1 MGIFDNA
8 EMKAAKRRY
17 KEEIKLLADI
27 MRPTGKIFMC
37 AKWDDNLR
45 VISIGAMGMS
55 TIVKYDTIKDIQIHE
70 SVQQVTSTKSSGR
83 EKRKGV
89 MTRAAVGTILMPGV
103 GTLAGALT
111 AKKQSSIESEA
122 VTSQQVTRT
131 IVLTRDD
138 PFKTVLTIPYHP
150 ELEAKL
156 RSILAENLA
165 QTAAAEQIAETSPV
179 EQPQIVEQSPQVE
192 QITSNISIAD
202 ELIKLKSLVDNGIL
216 TEEEF
221 QAQKAKLLSQ

>member
-17 KEEIKLLADI
+17 KEEMKLLANI
-27 MRPTGKIFMC
+27 MKPTGKIFMC

-45 VISIGAMGMS
+45 VISIGSMGMS
-55 TIVKYDTIKDIQIHE
+55 TIVKYDTIKDIQVYE
-70 SVQQVTSTKSSGR
+70 SVQEVTTTKSSGR

-89 MTRAAVGTILMPGV
+89 ITRAAVGTILMPGV

-111 AKKQSSIESEA
+111 AKKQSAGESEA

-131 IVLTRDD
+131 IMLTRDD
-138 PFKTVLTIPYHP
+138 PFKTVLNIPYHP
-150 ELEAKL
+150 ELEVKL

-165 QTAAAEQIAETSPV
+165 QTETVEQIAETSL
-179 EQPQIVEQSPQVE
+179 IEQSPQVE
-192 QITSNISIAD
+192 QPPQVEQVNSNISVAD
-202 ELIKLKSLVDNGIL
+202 ELIKLKELLDVGVL

-221 QAQKAKLLSQ
+221 AIQKQRLLR

>member
-8 EMKAAKRRY
+8 ETKAAKRRY
-17 KEEIKLLADI
+17 KEEMKLLANI
-27 MRPTGKIFMC
+27 MKPTGKIFMC

-45 VISIGAMGMS
+45 VISIGSMGMS
-55 TIVKYDTIKDIQIHE
+55 TIVKYDTIKDIQVYE
-70 SVQQVTSTKSSGR
+70 SVQEVTTTKSSGR

-111 AKKQSSIESEA
+111 AKKQSAVDSEA

-131 IVLTRDD
+131 IMLTRDD
-138 PFKTVLTIPYHP
+138 PFKTVLNIPYHP
-150 ELEAKL
+150 ELEVKL

-165 QTAAAEQIAETSPV
+165 QTETVEQIAETSH
-179 EQPQIVEQSPQVE
+179 IKQSPQVE
-192 QITSNISIAD
+192 QVNSNISVAD
-202 ELIKLKSLVDNGIL
+202 ELIKLKELLDAGVL

-221 QAQKAKLLSQ
+221 AAQKQRLLR

>member
-17 KEEIKLLADI
+17 KEEMKLLAEI
-27 MRPTGKIFMC
+27 MKPTGKIFMC

-45 VISIGAMGMS
+45 VISIGSMGMS
-55 TIVKYDTIKDIQIHE
+55 TIVKYDTIKDIQVFE
-70 SVQQVTSTKSSGR
+70 TVKEVTSTKSKGK

-111 AKKQSSIESEA
+111 AKKQSTGESEA

-138 PFKTVLTIPYHP
+138 PFKTVLNVPYNA
-150 ELEAKL
+150 ELEVKL
-156 RSILAENLA
+156 RSILAENLSQVA
-165 QTAAAEQIAETSPV
+165 PVEQIAET
-179 EQPQIVEQSPQVE
+179 PQVE
-192 QITSNISIAD
+192 QPVSSVSVAD
-202 ELIKLKSLVDNGIL
+202 ELMKLKELLDAGVL
-216 TEEEF
+216 TQEEF
-221 QAQKAKLLSQ
+221 TAQKQRLLQ

>member
-17 KEEIKLLADI
+17 KEEMKLLANI
-27 MRPTGKIFMC
+27 MKPTGKIFMC

-45 VISIGAMGMS
+45 VISIGSMGMS
-55 TIVKYDTIKDIQIHE
+55 TIVKYDTIKGIQVYE
-70 SVQQVTSTKSSGR
+70 SVQEVTTTKSSGR

-111 AKKQSSIESEA
+111 AKKQSVGESEA

-131 IVLTRDD
+131 IMLTRDD
-138 PFKTVLTIPYHP
+138 PFKTVLNIPYHP
-150 ELEAKL
+150 ELEVKL

-165 QTAAAEQIAETSPV
+165 QTETVEQIAETPLV
-179 EQPQIVEQSPQVE
+179 EQPPQVE
-192 QITSNISIAD
+192 QIASNISVAD
-202 ELIKLKSLVDNGIL
+202 ELIKLKELLDAGVL

-221 QAQKAKLLSQ
+221 AAQKQRLLR

>member
-17 KEEIKLLADI
+17 KEEMKLLANI
-27 MRPTGKIFMC
+27 MKPTGKIFMC

-45 VISIGAMGMS
+45 VISIGSMGMG
-55 TIVKYDTIKDIQIHE
+55 TVVKYDTIKDIQIFE
-70 SVQQVTSTKSSGR
+70 SVQEVTSTKSSGR

-89 MTRAAVGTILMPGV
+89 MTRAAVGTLLAPGV

-111 AKKQSSIESEA
+111 AKKQSAVESEA

-138 PFKTVLTIPYHP
+138 PFKTVLNIPYHP
-150 ELEAKL
+150 ELEVKL

-165 QTAAAEQIAETSPV
+165 QTAAVEQIAETSPI
-179 EQPQIVEQSPQVE
+179 EQPQTVEQTPQVE
-192 QITSNISIAD
+192 QITSNISVAD
-202 ELIKLKSLVDNGIL
+202 ELIKLKELLDAGVL

-221 QAQKAKLLSQ
+221 AIQKQRLLR

>member
-17 KEEIKLLADI
+17 KEEMKLLANI
-27 MRPTGKIFMC
+27 MKPTGKIFMC

-45 VISIGAMGMS
+45 VISIGSMGMS
-55 TIVKYDTIKDIQIHE
+55 TIVKYDTINDIQVYE
-70 SVQQVTSTKSSGR
+70 SVQEVTTTKSSGR

-111 AKKQSSIESEA
+111 AKKQSAVESEA

-138 PFKTVLTIPYHP
+138 PFKTVLTFPYHP
-150 ELEAKL
+150 ELEIKL

-165 QTAAAEQIAETSPV
+165 QTAVVEQIAETSHI
-179 EQPQIVEQSPQVE
+179 EQPQTVEQTPQVE
-192 QITSNISIAD
+192 QVNSNISVAD
-202 ELIKLKSLVDNGIL
+202 ELIKLKELLDAGVL

-221 QAQKAKLLSQ
+221 AAQKQRLLR

>member
-17 KEEIKLLADI
+17 KEEMKLLAEI
-27 MRPTGKIFMC
+27 MKPTGKIFMC

-45 VISIGAMGMS
+45 VISIGAMGLS
-55 TIVKYDTIKDIQIHE
+55 TIVKYDTIKDIQIYE
-70 SVQQVTSTKSSGR
+70 SVQEVTSTKSSGR

-89 MTRAAVGTILMPGV
+89 MTRAAVGTLLLPGA

-111 AKKQSSIESEA
+111 AKKQSSIETEA

-138 PFKTVLTIPYHP
+138 PFKTVLNIPYNQ
-150 ELEAKL
+150 ELEVKL
-156 RSILAENLA
+156 RSILAENLS
-165 QTAAAEQIAETSPV
+165 QAAPVEQIAETPLVENTPPV
-179 EQPQIVEQSPQVE
+179 EQLQQIEQPV
-192 QITSNISIAD
+192 SNISVAD
-202 ELIKLKSLVDNGIL
+202 ELMKLKELLDAGVL

-221 QAQKAKLLSQ
+221 ATQKQRLLR

>member
-1 MGIFDNA
+1 MGFFDSA
-8 EMKAAKRRY
+8 EMKEAKRQY
-17 KEEIKLLADI
+17 KEEMKQLAEA

-45 VISIGAMGMS
+45 VISLGSMGLG
-55 TIVKYDTIKDIQIHE
+55 TIVKYDTIKDIQVFE
-70 SVQQVTSTKSSGR
+70 SVKEVTSTKSKGE

-111 AKKQSSIESEA
+111 AKKQSTGENET

-138 PFKTVLTIPYHP
+138 PFKTVLNVPYNA
-150 ELEAKL
+150 ELEVKL
-156 RSILAENLA
+156 CSILAENLS
-165 QTAAAEQIAETSPV
+165 QTAPDEQIAEVPKV
-179 EQPQIVEQSPQVE
+179 EE
-192 QITSNISIAD
+192 TISSISVAD
-202 ELIKLKSLVDNGIL
+202 ELMKLKELLDAGIL
-216 TEEEF
+216 TQEEF
-221 QAQKAKLLSQ
+221 TAQKQRLLQ

>member
-1 MGIFDNA
+1 MGIFVNA

-17 KEEIKLLADI
+17 KEEMKLLADI

-111 AKKQSSIESEA
+111 AKKQSAVESEA

-165 QTAAAEQIAETSPV
+165 QTAAVEQIAEASPI
-179 EQPQIVEQSPQVE
+179 EQHQIVEQTPQVE
-192 QITSNISIAD
+192 QIASNISVAD
-202 ELIKLKSLVDNGIL
+202 ELIKLKSLVDNGVL

>member
-17 KEEIKLLADI
+17 KEEMKLLAEI
-27 MRPTGKIFMC
+27 MKPTGKIFMC

-45 VISIGAMGMS
+45 VISIGSMGMS
-55 TIVKYDTIKDIQIHE
+55 TIVKYDTIKDIQVFE
-70 SVQQVTSTKSSGR
+70 TVKEVTSTKSKGK

-111 AKKQSSIESEA
+111 AKKQSTGESEA

-138 PFKTVLTIPYHP
+138 PFKTVLNIPYHP
-150 ELEAKL
+150 ELEVKL

-165 QTAAAEQIAETSPV
+165 QTAVAEQITETSPI
-179 EQPQIVEQSPQVE
+179 EQPQIVEQTPQVE
-192 QITSNISIAD
+192 QIASNISVAD
-202 ELIKLKSLVDNGIL
+202 ELMKLKELLDAGVL

-221 QAQKAKLLSQ
+221 ATQKQRLLQ

>member
-17 KEEIKLLADI
+17 KEEMKLLAEI
-27 MRPTGKIFMC
+27 MKPTGKIFMC

-45 VISIGAMGMS
+45 VISIGSMGMS
-55 TIVKYDTIKDIQIHE
+55 TIVKYDTIKDIQVFE
-70 SVQQVTSTKSSGR
+70 TVKEVTSTKSKGK

-111 AKKQSSIESEA
+111 AKKQSTGESEA

-138 PFKTVLTIPYHP
+138 PFKTVLNIPYNQ
-150 ELEAKL
+150 ELEVKL
-156 RSILAENLA
+156 RSILAENLN
-165 QTAAAEQIAETSPV
+165 QAAPVEQIAETPLVENTPPV
-179 EQPQIVEQSPQVE
+179 EQLQQIEQPV
-192 QITSNISIAD
+192 SNISVAD
-202 ELIKLKSLVDNGIL
+202 ELIKLKGLLDAGVL

-221 QAQKAKLLSQ
+221 AIQKQRLLR

>member
-17 KEEIKLLADI
+17 KEEMKALADI
-27 MRPTGKIFMC
+27 MKPTGKIFMC

-45 VISIGAMGMS
+45 VISIGSMGMG
-55 TIVKYDTIKDIQIHE
+55 TLVKYDTIKDIQIHE
-70 SVQQVTSTKSSGR
+70 SVHEVTSTKSSGR

-89 MTRAAVGTILMPGV
+89 MTRAVVGTILAPGV

-131 IVLTRDD
+131 IILTRDD
-138 PFKTVLTIPYHP
+138 PFKTVLNIPYHP
-150 ELEAKL
+150 ELEVKL

-165 QTAAAEQIAETSPV
+165 QMEAVEQIAETSPIERSQMV
-179 EQPQIVEQSPQVE
+179 EQPPQVE
-192 QITSNISIAD
+192 QVASNISVAD
-202 ELIKLKSLVDNGIL
+202 ELIKLKELMDAGVL

-221 QAQKAKLLSQ
+221 AAQKQRLLR

>member
-17 KEEIKLLADI
+17 KEEMKLLANI
-27 MRPTGKIFMC
+27 MKPTGKIFMC

-45 VISIGAMGMS
+45 VISIGSMGMS
-55 TIVKYDTIKDIQIHE
+55 TIVKYDTIKDIQVYE
-70 SVQQVTSTKSSGR
+70 SVQEVTTTKSSGR

-111 AKKQSSIESEA
+111 AKKQSAVESEA

-131 IVLTRDD
+131 IMLTRDD
-138 PFKTVLTIPYHP
+138 PFKTVLNIPYHP
-150 ELEAKL
+150 ELEVKL

-165 QTAAAEQIAETSPV
+165 QTEAVEQIVDIPPI
-179 EQPQIVEQSPQVE
+179 EQPQTVEQTPQVE
-192 QITSNISIAD
+192 QVASNISVAD
-202 ELIKLKSLVDNGIL
+202 ELIKLKELLDAGVL

-221 QAQKAKLLSQ
+221 AIQKQRLLR

>member
-17 KEEIKLLADI
+17 KEEMKLLAEI
-27 MRPTGKIFMC
+27 MKPTGKIFMC

-55 TIVKYDTIKDIQIHE
+55 TIVKYDTIKDIQIYE
-70 SVQQVTSTKSSGR
+70 SVQEVTSTKSSGR

-111 AKKQSSIESEA
+111 AKKHSTGESQS

-138 PFKTVLTIPYHP
+138 PFKTVLNIPYNQ
-150 ELEAKL
+150 ELELKL
-156 RSILAENLA
+156 RSILAKNLA
-165 QTAAAEQIAETSPV
+165 QTAAAEQITETSPI
-179 EQPQIVEQSPQVE
+179 EQPQIVEQTPQVE
-192 QITSNISIAD
+192 QIASNISVAD
-202 ELIKLKSLVDNGIL
+202 ELIKLKSLVDNGVL

-221 QAQKAKLLSQ
+221 QAQKAKILSQ

>member
-1 MGIFDNA
+1 MGFFDNA
-8 EMKAAKRRY
+8 EMKAAKSRY
-17 KEEIKLLADI
+17 KGEMKLLADI
-27 MRPTGKIFMC
+27 MKPTGKIFMC

-45 VISIGAMGMS
+45 VISIGAMGMG

>member
-17 KEEIKLLADI
+17 KEEMKLLADI
-27 MRPTGKIFMC
+27 MKPTGKIFMC

-45 VISIGAMGMS
+45 VISIGSMGMS
-55 TIVKYDTIKDIQIHE
+55 TIVKYDTIKDIQVFE
-70 SVQQVTSTKSSGR
+70 TVKEVTSTKSKGK

-111 AKKQSSIESEA
+111 AKKQSTGESEA

-138 PFKTVLTIPYHP
+138 PFKTVLNIPYNQ
-150 ELEAKL
+150 ELEVKL
-156 RSILAENLA
+156 RSILAENLN
-165 QTAAAEQIAETSPV
+165 QAAPVEQIAETPLVENTPPV
-179 EQPQIVEQSPQVE
+179 EQLQQIEQPV
-192 QITSNISIAD
+192 SNISVAD
-202 ELIKLKSLVDNGIL
+202 ELMKLKELLDAGVL

-221 QAQKAKLLSQ
+221 ATQKQRLLR

>member
-17 KEEIKLLADI
+17 KEEMKLLADI

-111 AKKQSSIESEA
+111 AKKQSAVESEA

-165 QTAAAEQIAETSPV
+165 KTAVVEQIAETSPI
-179 EQPQIVEQSPQVE
+179 EQPQIVEQTPQVE
-192 QITSNISIAD
+192 QIASNISVAD

>member
-17 KEEIKLLADI
+17 KEEMKLLADI
-27 MRPTGKIFMC
+27 MKPTGKIFMC

-45 VISIGAMGMS
+45 VISIGSMGMS
-55 TIVKYDTIKDIQIHE
+55 TIVKYDTIKDIQVFE
-70 SVQQVTSTKSSGR
+70 TVKEVTSTKSKGK

-111 AKKQSSIESEA
+111 AKKQSTGESEA

-138 PFKTVLTIPYHP
+138 PFKTVLNIPYNQ
-150 ELEAKL
+150 ELEVKL
-156 RSILAENLA
+156 RSILAENLN
-165 QTAAAEQIAETSPV
+165 QAAPVEQIAETPLVENTSPV
-179 EQPQIVEQSPQVE
+179 EQLQQIEQPV
-192 QITSNISIAD
+192 SNISVAD
-202 ELIKLKSLVDNGIL
+202 ELMKLKELLDAGVL

-221 QAQKAKLLSQ
+221 ATQKQRLLR

>member
-8 EMKAAKRRY
+8 EMKAAKRQY
-17 KEEIKLLADI
+17 KGEMKLLADI
-27 MRPTGKIFMC
+27 MKPTGKIFMC

-45 VISIGAMGMS
+45 VISIGSMGMS
-55 TIVKYDTIKDIQIHE
+55 TIVKYDTIKDIQVYE
-70 SVQQVTSTKSSGR
+70 SVQEVTSTKSSGR

-89 MTRAAVGTILMPGV
+89 MTRAAVGTILLPGA

-111 AKKQSSIESEA
+111 AKKQSSIETEA

-138 PFKTVLTIPYHP
+138 PFKTVLTIPYNQ
-150 ELEAKL
+150 ELEVKL
-156 RSILAENLA
+156 RSILAENLS
-165 QTAAAEQIAETSPV
+165 QAAPVEQIAETPLVENTPPV
-179 EQPQIVEQSPQVE
+179 EQLQQIEQPV
-192 QITSNISIAD
+192 SNISVAD
-202 ELIKLKSLVDNGIL
+202 ELIKLKELLDAGVL

-221 QAQKAKLLSQ
+221 ATQKQRLLR

>member
-17 KEEIKLLADI
+17 KEEMKLLANI
-27 MRPTGKIFMC
+27 MKPTGKIFMC

-45 VISIGAMGMS
+45 VISIGSMGMT

-70 SVQQVTSTKSSGR
+70 SVQEVTSTKSKGK

-111 AKKQSSIESEA
+111 AKKQSTGESEA

-150 ELEAKL
+150 ELEIKL
-156 RSILAENLA
+156 RDILAENLA
-165 QTAAAEQIAETSPV
+165 QTAAAEQITETSPIEQHQTV
-179 EQPQIVEQSPQVE
+179 EQFPQVE
-192 QITSNISIAD
+192 QPVSNISIAD
-202 ELIKLKSLVDNGIL
+202 ELIKLKELLDAGVL

-221 QAQKAKLLSQ
+221 AIQKQRLLR

>member
-8 EMKAAKRRY
+8 ETKAAKRRY
-17 KEEIKLLADI
+17 KEEMKLLANI
-27 MRPTGKIFMC
+27 MKPTGKIFMC

-45 VISIGAMGMS
+45 VISIGSMGMS
-55 TIVKYDTIKDIQIHE
+55 TIVKYDTIKDIQVYE
-70 SVQQVTSTKSSGR
+70 SVQEVTTTKSSGR

-111 AKKQSSIESEA
+111 AKKQSAVESEA

-138 PFKTVLTIPYHP
+138 PFKTVLTFPYHP
-150 ELEAKL
+150 ELEIKL

-165 QTAAAEQIAETSPV
+165 QTAVVEQIAETSHI
-179 EQPQIVEQSPQVE
+179 EQPQTVEQTPQVE
-192 QITSNISIAD
+192 QVNSNISVAD
-202 ELIKLKSLVDNGIL
+202 ELIKLKELLDAGVL

-221 QAQKAKLLSQ
+221 AAQKQRLLR

>member
-17 KEEIKLLADI
+17 KEEMKLLADI

-165 QTAAAEQIAETSPV
+165 QTAAVEQITEASPI
-179 EQPQIVEQSPQVE
+179 EQPQIVEQTPQVE
-192 QITSNISIAD
+192 QIASNISVAD

-221 QAQKAKLLSQ
+221 QVQKAKLLSQ

>member
-17 KEEIKLLADI
+17 KEEMKLLANI
-27 MRPTGKIFMC
+27 MKPTGKIFMC

-45 VISIGAMGMS
+45 VISIGSMGMS
-55 TIVKYDTIKDIQIHE
+55 TIVKYDTIKDIQVYE
-70 SVQQVTSTKSSGR
+70 SAQEVTTKKSSGR

-111 AKKQSSIESEA
+111 AKKQSAVESEA

-138 PFKTVLTIPYHP
+138 PFKTVLTFPYHP
-150 ELEAKL
+150 ELEIKL

-165 QTAAAEQIAETSPV
+165 QTAVVEQIAETSHI
-179 EQPQIVEQSPQVE
+179 EQPQTVEQTPQVE
-192 QITSNISIAD
+192 QVNSNISVAD
-202 ELIKLKSLVDNGIL
+202 ELIKLKELLDAGVL

-221 QAQKAKLLSQ
+221 AAQKQRLLR

>member
-17 KEEIKLLADI
+17 KEEMKLLANI
-27 MRPTGKIFMC
+27 MKPTGKIFMC

-45 VISIGAMGMS
+45 VISIGAMGLS
-55 TIVKYDTIKDIQIHE
+55 TIVKYDTIKDIQVYE
-70 SVQQVTSTKSSGR
+70 SVQEVTSTKSTGR

-89 MTRAAVGTILMPGV
+89 VTRAAVGTILAPGV

-111 AKKQSSIESEA
+111 AKKHSTGESQS
-122 VTSQQVTRT
+122 VTSQEVTRT

-165 QTAAAEQIAETSPV
+165 QTATAEQITETSPI
-179 EQPQIVEQSPQVE
+179 EQPQIVEQTPQVE
-192 QITSNISIAD
+192 QIASNISVAD
-202 ELIKLKSLVDNGIL
+202 ELIKLKSLVDNGVL

-221 QAQKAKLLSQ
+221 QAQKTKLLSQ

>member
-1 MGIFDNA
+1 MGFFDSA
-8 EMKAAKRRY
+8 EMKEAKRQY
-17 KEEIKLLADI
+17 KEEMKQLAES

-45 VISIGAMGMS
+45 VISLGSMGLG
-55 TIVKYDTIKDIQIHE
+55 TIVKYDTIKDIQVFE
-70 SVQQVTSTKSSGR
+70 SVKEVTSTKSKGE

-111 AKKQSSIESEA
+111 AKKQSTGENET

-138 PFKTVLTIPYHP
+138 PFKTVLNVPYNA
-150 ELEAKL
+150 ELEVKL
-156 RSILAENLA
+156 CSILAENLS
-165 QTAAAEQIAETSPV
+165 QTAPDEQIAEIPKV
-179 EQPQIVEQSPQVE
+179 EE
-192 QITSNISIAD
+192 TISSISVAD
-202 ELIKLKSLVDNGIL
+202 ELMKLKELLDAGIL
-216 TEEEF
+216 TQEEF
-221 QAQKAKLLSQ
+221 TAQKQRLLQ

>member
-8 EMKAAKRRY
+8 EIAAKRQY
-17 KEEIKLLADI
+17 KGEMKLLADI
-27 MRPTGKIFMC
+27 MKPTGKIFMC

-45 VISIGAMGMS
+45 VISIGSMGMS
-55 TIVKYDTIKDIQIHE
+55 TIVKYDTIKDIQVYE
-70 SVQQVTSTKSSGR
+70 SVQEVTSTKSSGR

-89 MTRAAVGTILMPGV
+89 MTRAAVGTILLPGA

-111 AKKQSSIESEA
+111 AKKQSSIETEA

-138 PFKTVLTIPYHP
+138 PFKTVLTIPYNQ
-150 ELEAKL
+150 ELEVKL
-156 RSILAENLA
+156 RSILAENLS
-165 QTAAAEQIAETSPV
+165 QAAPVEQIAETPLVENTPPV
-179 EQPQIVEQSPQVE
+179 EQLQQIEQPV
-192 QITSNISIAD
+192 SNISVAD
-202 ELIKLKSLVDNGIL
+202 ELIKLKELLDAGVL

-221 QAQKAKLLSQ
+221 ATQKQRLLR

>member
-17 KEEIKLLADI
+17 KEEMKLLADI

-45 VISIGAMGMS
+45 VISIGSMGMS

-70 SVQQVTSTKSSGR
+70 SVQEVTSTKSKGK

-111 AKKQSSIESEA
+111 AKKQSTGESEA
-122 VTSQQVTRT
+122 ATSQQVTRT

-156 RSILAENLA
+156 RSILAENLVK
-165 QTAAAEQIAETSPV
+165 TAAAEQITETFPV
-179 EQPQIVEQSPQVE
+179 EQPQTIEQSPQVE
-192 QITSNISIAD
+192 RVASNISVAD
-202 ELIKLKSLVDNGIL
+202 ELIKLKELLDAGVL

-221 QAQKAKLLSQ
+221 AIQKQRLLR

>member
-17 KEEIKLLADI
+17 KEEMKLLADI

-111 AKKQSSIESEA
+111 AKKQSAVESEA

-138 PFKTVLTIPYHP
+138 PFKTVLTIPYNP

-156 RSILAENLA
+156 RNILAENLA
-165 QTAAAEQIAETSPV
+165 QTAAVEQIAEASLI
-179 EQPQIVEQSPQVE
+179 EQPQIVEQTPQVE
-192 QITSNISIAD
+192 QIASNISVAD
-202 ELIKLKSLVDNGIL
+202 ELIKLKSLVDNGVL

>member
-17 KEEIKLLADI
+17 KEEMKLLANI
-27 MRPTGKIFMC
+27 MKPTGKIFMC

-45 VISIGAMGMS
+45 VISIGSMGMS
-55 TIVKYDTIKDIQIHE
+55 TIVKYDTIKDIQVYE
-70 SVQQVTSTKSSGR
+70 SVQEVTTTKSNGR

-111 AKKQSSIESEA
+111 AKKQSAVESEA

-131 IVLTRDD
+131 IMLTRDD
-138 PFKTVLTIPYHP
+138 PFKTVLNIPYHP
-150 ELEAKL
+150 ELEIKL
-156 RSILAENLA
+156 RNILAENLA
-165 QTAAAEQIAETSPV
+165 QTAAVEQIAETSP
-179 EQPQIVEQSPQVE
+179 IEQSPQVLQAPQVE
-192 QITSNISIAD
+192 QIGSNISVAD
-202 ELIKLKSLVDNGIL
+202 ELIKLKELLDAGVL

-221 QAQKAKLLSQ
+221 AAQKQRLLR

>member
-1 MGIFDNA
+1 MGFFDSA
-8 EMKAAKRRY
+8 EMKAAKSRY
-17 KEEIKLLADI
+17 KEEMKLLANI
-27 MRPTGKIFMC
+27 MKPTGKIFMC

-45 VISIGAMGMS
+45 VISIGSMGMG
-55 TIVKYDTIKDIQIHE
+55 TIVKYDTIKDIQIFE
-70 SVQQVTSTKSSGR
+70 SVQEVTSTKSKGK

-111 AKKQSSIESEA
+111 AKKQSTGESEA

-138 PFKTVLTIPYHP
+138 PFKTVLNIPYHP
-150 ELEAKL
+150 ELEVKL

-165 QTAAAEQIAETSPV
+165 QTAVVDKIVESSPIEQPQTV
-179 EQPQIVEQSPQVE
+179 EQPPQVE
-192 QITSNISIAD
+192 QVASNISVAD
-202 ELIKLKSLVDNGIL
+202 ELIKLKELLDVGVL

-221 QAQKAKLLSQ
+221 AIQKQRLLR

>member
-17 KEEIKLLADI
+17 KEEMKLLADI
-27 MRPTGKIFMC
+27 MKPTGKIFMC

-45 VISIGAMGMS
+45 VISIGSMGMS
-55 TIVKYDTIKDIQIHE
+55 TIVKYDTIKDIQVFE
-70 SVQQVTSTKSSGR
+70 TVKEVTSTKSKGK

-111 AKKQSSIESEA
+111 AKKQSTGESEA

-131 IVLTRDD
+131 IALTRDD
-138 PFKTVLTIPYHP
+138 PFKTVLNIPYNQ
-150 ELEAKL
+150 ELEVKL
-156 RSILAENLA
+156 RSILAENLN
-165 QTAAAEQIAETSPV
+165 QAAPFEQIAETQLVENTPPV
-179 EQPQIVEQSPQVE
+179 EQLQQIEQPV
-192 QITSNISIAD
+192 SNISVAD
-202 ELIKLKSLVDNGIL
+202 ELMKLKELLDAGVL

-221 QAQKAKLLSQ
+221 ATQKQRLLR

>member
-1 MGIFDNA
+1 MGIFDSA

-17 KEEIKLLADI
+17 KEEMKLLADI

-37 AKWDDNLR
+37 AKWDDTLR

-111 AKKQSSIESEA
+111 AKKQSAVESEA
-122 VTSQQVTRT
+122 VTSQEVTRT
-131 IVLTRDD
+131 IILTRDD

-165 QTAAAEQIAETSPV
+165 QTAAVEQIAETSPV
-179 EQPQIVEQSPQVE
+179 EQPQIVEQTPQVD
-192 QITSNISIAD
+192 QIASNISVAD
-202 ELIKLKSLVDNGIL
+202 ELIKLKELLDAGVL

-221 QAQKAKLLSQ
+221 AIQKQRLLR

>member
-1 MGIFDNA
+1 MGFFDSA
-8 EMKAAKRRY
+8 EMKEAKRQY
-17 KEEIKLLADI
+17 KEEMKQLAEA

-45 VISIGAMGMS
+45 VISLGSMGLG
-55 TIVKYDTIKDIQIHE
+55 TIVKYDTIKDIQVFE
-70 SVQQVTSTKSSGR
+70 SVKEVTSTKSKGE

-111 AKKQSSIESEA
+111 AKKQSTGENET

-138 PFKTVLTIPYHP
+138 PFKTVLNVPYNA
-150 ELEAKL
+150 ELEVKL
-156 RSILAENLA
+156 RSILAENLS
-165 QTAAAEQIAETSPV
+165 QTAPVEQIADVPKVEET
-179 EQPQIVEQSPQVE
+179 
-192 QITSNISIAD
+192 ISSISVAD
-202 ELIKLKSLVDNGIL
+202 ELMKLKELLDAGVL
-216 TEEEF
+216 TQEEF
-221 QAQKAKLLSQ
+221 TAQKQQLLQ

>member
-8 EMKAAKRRY
+8 EMKAAKRQY
-17 KEEIKLLADI
+17 KGEMKLLADI
-27 MRPTGKIFMC
+27 MKPTGKIFMC

-45 VISIGAMGMS
+45 VISIGSMGMS
-55 TIVKYDTIKDIQIHE
+55 TIVKYDTIKDIQVYE
-70 SVQQVTSTKSSGR
+70 SVQEVTSTKSSGR

-89 MTRAAVGTILMPGV
+89 MTRAAVGTILLPGA

-111 AKKQSSIESEA
+111 AKKQSSIETEA

-138 PFKTVLTIPYHP
+138 PFKTVLTIPYNQ
-150 ELEAKL
+150 ELEVKL
-156 RSILAENLA
+156 RSILAENLS
-165 QTAAAEQIAETSPV
+165 QAAPVEQIAETPLVENTPPV
-179 EQPQIVEQSPQVE
+179 EQLQQIEQPV
-192 QITSNISIAD
+192 SNISVAD
-202 ELIKLKSLVDNGIL
+202 ELIKLKELLDAGVL

-221 QAQKAKLLSQ
+221 ATQKQ

>member
-17 KEEIKLLADI
+17 KEEMKLLADI

-70 SVQQVTSTKSSGR
+70 SVQEVTSTKSNGR

-111 AKKQSSIESEA
+111 AKRQSAVESEA